1 MKKISISLLAFF
13 IGAITLTAQGFER
26 FYNDNVINDFTQTIN
41 QNFLMTGTYT
51 EVYKSLGWIQ
61 KTDASGNPIWSH
73 AFEVGDTATFCRAIQ
88 VIDTQHFVVA
98 GTATFKNG
106 PDYEKNFLRRYDGN
120 GALVAEW
127 TSSQTVTP
135 TFYASASD
143 LARGTDGTLY
153 FLANSG
159 YWVNFNASK
168 LTLLTPNLQEIS
180 AVILDATLYQIE
192 VLPDGDL
199 MMCGVQN
206 NQAYLC
212 RITPSGELLWE
223 KTYQTGS
230 ARMALTADGNVVL
243 VTDKN
248 LLKANVANGDVV
260 WNKTISLTNYA
271 QAPTWVVEDDQQN
284 LVVSGMY
291 NANYTSVFTI
301 HKLDSN
307 GNLMWSK
314 TPYQAMIWHH
324 SEVKPLITT
333 TGLYALGGF
342 LQNTTNWD
350 TDALLYVTDSNL
362 SPVSIRETALN
373 SLHATAAPN
382 PVSDRTVLRWAEPQ
396 TGRIRV
402 LANTGQC
409 IREDQLS
416 GTEYILE
423 VGNLPAGMYR
433 VQMVT
438 DQQRVSV
445 LNIVV
450 HH

>member
-1 MKKISISLLAFF
+1 MKKTTISLLAFF

-26 FYNDNVINDFTQTIN
+26 LYNDNVINDFTQTTH

-98 GTATFKNG
+98 GTASFKTG
-106 PDYEKNFLRRYDGN
+106 PDYEKNFLRRYDGD

-127 TSSQTVTP
+127 ISSQMVTP
-135 TFYASASD
+135 TFYAYASD
-143 LARGTDGTLY
+143 LAQGTDGTLY
-153 FLANSG
+153 FLANSS

-168 LTLLTPNLQEIS
+168 LTLLTPNLQEIA
-180 AVILDATLYQIE
+180 AVILSATLYQIE
-192 VLPDGDL
+192 VLPNGDL
-199 MMCGVQN
+199 MMCGVKN
-206 NQAYLC
+206 NLAYLC
-212 RITPSGELLWE
+212 RTTPSGELLWE
-223 KTYQTGS
+223 KTYQTGK
-230 ARMALTADGNVVL
+230 ARMTFTTDGNVVL
-243 VTDKN
+243 ATDKN
-248 LLKANVANGDVV
+248 LLKANVTNGDVV

-271 QAPTWVVEDDQQN
+271 QTPTWVVEDDQQN
-284 LVVSGMY
+284 LVVTGMY

-307 GNLMWSK
+307 GNLIWSK
-314 TPYQAMIWHH
+314 TPYQAMILHH

-333 TGLYALGGF
+333 TGSYALGGY
-342 LQNTTNWD
+342 LQNTANWD

-362 SPVSIRETALN
+362 SPVSTHENALKP
-373 SLHATAAPN
+373 LHAKAAPN
-382 PVSDRTVLRWAEPQ
+382 PVSDRALLRWTETQ

-402 LANTGQC
+402 WSNTGQC
-409 IREDQLS
+409 IREDQLA

-423 VGNLPAGMYR
+423 TTNLPAGLYR
-433 VQMVT
+433 VQLVT
-438 DQQRVSV
+438 DQQRTTV

-450 HH
+450 RH